1 MNLWAQLFFLPLTA
15 FVYGLDFMA
24 RTLQAVQQTAQ
35 QIAIATPNA
44 GLPQC
49 VGCGFDRSTSTGGA
63 PRGNVTTTLKETGAM
78 SQNCNCGDQCGK
90 PFCEVRVYEYYI
102 MSVKPCDERVLYGP
116 SSTVI
121 TSDMSGEGFT
131 SYAIALYCQDHRVPR
146 EDIKY
151 LRVCYRINCTF
162 PKEQESCST
171 HARDQVA
178 VLREIRDALAAKS
191 QTTATTS
198 APPPPPA
205 PEKPGK
211 GGAVAAA
218 A

>member
-1 MNLWAQLFFLPLTA
+1 MNLWTQLFYLPLTA
-15 FVYGLDFMA
+15 FVCGLDFMV

-44 GLPQC
+44 GLPQF
-49 VGCGFDRSTSTGGA
+49 VSCGFDRSTSTGGA
-63 PRGNVTTTLKETGAM
+63 PPGNVTTFKETGAM

-102 MSVKPCDERVLYGP
+102 MSVKPCDERMLYGP
-116 SSTVI
+116 TSTVV

-146 EDIKY
+146 EDLKY

-191 QTTATTS
+191 QAASTPSATS
-198 APPPPPA
+198 APPPP
-205 PEKPGK
+205 ERPGK
-211 GGAVAAA
+211 GGAAAA
-218 A
+218 AA